1 MRMCRSDSLDVINGM
16 AGLAFFCDDPQYIKI
31 DKFMGKGP
39 GFWSKGSVVLCK
51 LSLQAGYNENL
62 RKIRV

>member
-1 MRMCRSDSLDVINGM
+1 VINGKV
-16 AGLAFFCDDPQYIKI
+16 GLTFPCDGPQYIKV

-39 GFWSKGSVVLCK
+39 GFWSDGSVVLCE
-51 LSLQAGYNENL
+51 LSLQAGNKENL

>member
-1 MRMCRSDSLDVINGM
+1 VINGKV
-16 AGLAFFCDDPQYIKI
+16 GLTFFCDDPQYIKI